1 MKTIYWV
8 WEAEWVRVSEW
19 GTANEPV
26 TENYPYCS
34 HARNKRRRLARGWTV
49 IKKIHH
55 SLTAR
60 YQRSRHLTPP
70 TPYPSSFSPVVGDIF
85 MTSNC
90 SLSSSRC
97 TLFLP
102 LIHVKSDLCTW
113 NSRVCFGLGC
123 VPLLVFFRFF
133 LLSFFTFCISFF
145 LFSYFFFSCSC
156 SLSPPPRDN
165 RGKSCVSLELFTRVA
180 SPSSGRGGVRRVIMR
195 LFLPPGAC
203 GGPLHASPVAGSRGR
218 ACVRAYH
225 E

>member
-1 MKTIYWV
+1 MYWV

-123 VPLLVFFRFF
+123 VPLPVFFRFLSVVIF
-133 LLSFFTFCISFF
+133 YLLYIF
-145 LFSYFFFSCSC
+145 LFYLVISSFLVLILVLCLLLLMTTAASRVCPRSCSHA
-156 SLSPPPRDN
+156 LPPR
-165 RGKSCVSLELFTRVA
+165 RQVV
-180 SPSSGRGGVRRVIMR
+180 V
-195 LFLPPGAC
+195 
-203 GGPLHASPVAGSRGR
+203 
-218 ACVRAYH
+218 ACVGWLCVCFCLLVRAAGHYTPPL
-225 E
+225 